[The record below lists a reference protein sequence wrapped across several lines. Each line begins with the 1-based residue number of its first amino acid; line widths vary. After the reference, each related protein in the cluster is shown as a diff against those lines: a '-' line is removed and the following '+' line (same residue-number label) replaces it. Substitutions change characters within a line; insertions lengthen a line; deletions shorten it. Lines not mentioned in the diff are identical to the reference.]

1 MRGISLRL
9 EGQGIGVGGHPTG
22 CGAHLGYSEKGGE
35 RTALRKKSSAT
46 RLWWLAASVL
56 AVASSAFAQSVIP
69 ADPVSVESVRF
80 AEVYGI
86 LEANYVDAIDPDR
99 AILEGGVRGML
110 STLDPFSS
118 FFNPD
123 QFELLKQQ
131 EQGKALGFG
140 SILYVQPGKVTILE
154 TRENS
159 PSARAGLG
167 PGDEIL
173 EVNGTRLDRLDFQ
186 SLVELL
192 EKSRSQPVSLAV
204 LHPGKIVPVEF
215 KLDPAEVALPT
226 VDKSFMAAPGIA
238 YVHLAGFEEKTP
250 AEIAAALDRL
260 DAQKLQ
266 GLILDLRDNPG
277 GMVNSAVET
286 ASLFLNPDTPIL
298 TVRGRVVP
306 EKTYRTAPA
315 AERFEVPLLLLV
327 NGNTASAAEILVAA
341 LEEND
346 RALVVGEPT
355 YGKGVV
361 ENVIPIGEKCGL
373 ALITAQYL
381 TSRGRSIQR
390 ALPGTELAQAV
401 VGGENSAAAK
411 GAGPEARTAA
421 GRPLSFGGGIVPDVE
436 IPSPPLD
443 PWLVFLNGRGFFTD
457 FASEYLT
464 RHGRPDQSFEPDV
477 AVLGEFKDFL
487 HHQGIRTPDEYW
499 FPDQA
504 RLRVRIRTEVIN
516 LVFGLAAGDEIETRA
531 DPEVQKAIPLFPELS
546 KSLRAPQEKPG
557 ANHLRAVSKEKQ

>member
-1 MRGISLRL
+1 M
-9 EGQGIGVGGHPTG
+9 
-22 CGAHLGYSEKGGE
+22 
-35 RTALRKKSSAT
+35 RKKCSVT
-46 RLWWLAASVL
+46 RLGWLAASL
-56 AVASSAFAQSVIP
+56 FAFVASAPAQSEIP
-69 ADPVSVESVRF
+69 ADDVSAESVKF

-86 LEANYVDAIDPDR
+86 IESNYVDAIDPDR

-118 FFNPD
+118 FFNPE

-140 SILYVQPGKVTILE
+140 AILYVQPGKVTILE

-167 PGDEIL
+167 PGDAIV

-186 SLVELL
+186 SLIELL
-192 EKSRSQPVSLAV
+192 EKSRSQPVLLAV

-215 KLDPAEVALPT
+215 KLNPAEVALPT
-226 VDKSFMAAPGIA
+226 VDKSFMAAPGIG

-250 AEIAAALDRL
+250 AEIAAALERL
-260 DAQKLQ
+260 DAHKLQ

-277 GMVNSAVET
+277 GLVNSAVET
-286 ASLFLNPDTPIL
+286 ASLFLNPDTAVL
-298 TVRGRVVP
+298 TVKGRVMP
-306 EKTYRTAPA
+306 EKTYRSAPV
-315 AERFEVPLLLLV
+315 AEHFDLPLLLMV

-355 YGKGVV
+355 FGKGVV
-361 ENVIPIGEKCGL
+361 ENVMPISEKCGL
-373 ALITAQYL
+373 ALTTAQYL

-390 ALPGTELAQAV
+390 ALPGTQLAQAV
-401 VGGENSAAAK
+401 VGGGTSAAAK
-411 GAGPEARTAA
+411 GTGSEARTAV

-436 IPSPPLD
+436 IPSPSLD
-443 PWLVFLNGRGFFTD
+443 PWLVFLNSRGFFTD

-464 RHGRPDQSFEPDV
+464 RHARPDQSFQPDSV
-477 AVLGEFKDFL
+477 VLEEFKDFL

-499 FPDQA
+499 FPDEA

-531 DPEVQKAIPLFPELS
+531 DPEVQKAIPLFSELS
-546 KSLRAPQEKPG
+546 KLLRAPQEKP
-557 ANHLRAVSKEKQ
+557 ATNHLRAVSKEKQ